1 MLPTLSPEERRLAFE
16 ARRLAAETLAKV
28 YLEHTQGARQLVM
41 AHLRQM
47 FTLSLGAIAG
57 VITLYGTILRFG
69 SENSINAITYYEVAL
84 GVFGLASLIAS
95 SLITASALQR
105 AAFDSVNR
113 LSSQAPEIDVIF
125 QDEKL
130 NENEILLKLYGA
142 VSKGLEPQILFK
154 RETRWSVGLLIMGML
169 AAVTS
174 FLV

>member
-1 MLPTLSPEERRLAFE
+1 MLPMFSPEERRLAFE

-47 FTLSLGAIAG
+47 FTLSLGALAG
-57 VITLYGTILRFG
+57 IITLYGTILRFG
-69 SENSINAITYYEVAL
+69 SANSISAITYYEIAL
-84 GVFGLASLIAS
+84 GILGLAALIAS
-95 SLITASALQR
+95 ALITASALQR

-113 LSSQAPEIDVIF
+113 LSYQAPEIDVIF
-125 QDEKL
+125 RDEAL
-130 NENEILLKLYGA
+130 NENEILLKLYVA
-142 VSKGLEPQILFK
+142 VSKGLETQVLFK
-154 RETRWSVGLLIMGML
+154 RETRWSVGLLIAGLL